1 MQSCLITLPGDF
13 TCRFALGEGGLKTD
27 DSHVCH
33 TYLQRAVSFSK
44 VVAKLDNNSLPLLQ
58 CFFFLHIS
66 HILWHLNFVFNFYP
80 KKAEREA
87 SFQFEDEEIEA

>member
-33 TYLQRAVSFSK
+33 THLQRAVSFSN

-58 CFFFLHIS
+58 CFFFFFAYFTYIM
-66 HILWHLNFVFNFYP
+66 
-80 KKAEREA
+80 A
-87 SFQFEDEEIEA
+87 SELYLQFLS